1 MASSP
6 GLSRLVPA
14 ISIRMA
20 RCPTIGMA
28 GTRPAMTP
36 QRRSMWPQGAL
47 KRLERDDRPGVQNA
61 RNGLD
66 LLVDEM
72 ADVGAVLDIEL
83 HQQVEVA
90 GGRINFG
97 CDLGIGQ
104 RVGNRIGFAEVAFD
118 LNKKRNHAFLLGPRL
133 RPQSSKTA
141 AR

>member
-47 KRLERDDRPGVQNA
+47 KRLERDDRPGIQNA

-66 LLVDEM
+66 LLVDKM

-83 HQQVEVA
+83 HQQAEVT
-90 GGRINFG
+90 GGRKNFG
-97 CDLGIGQ
+97 CDFGIGQ
-104 RVGNRIGFAEVAFD
+104 RIGNRITFAQGAFS
-118 LNKKRNHAFLLGPRL
+118 LHKNGKHAF
-133 RPQSSKTA
+133 
-141 AR
+141 